1 MKDEVQDNKKRP
13 KREIFKAGI
22 VGGLGW
28 AFGVT
33 IGFAIVSIIIIFL
46 VNRAG
51 GIPLIGDWIA
61 KVVESTQTQLELR
74 NPYYQDI
81 PIPQ

>member
-13 KREIFKAGI
+13 KRDIFKAGI

-33 IGFAIVSIIIIFL
+33 IGFAIISIIIIFL
-46 VNRAG
+46 IDRAG

-61 KVVESTQTQLELR
+61 NVVEATQTQLELR
-74 NPYYQDI
+74 KPYYQEV
-81 PIPQ
+81 PLTQ

>member
-1 MKDEVQDNKKRP
+1 MKDEVQHNKKRP
-13 KREIFKAGI
+13 KREKFKAGI

-33 IGFAIVSIIIIFL
+33 IGFAIVSIIIIYL
-46 VNRAG
+46 VDRAG

-61 KVVESTQTQLELR
+61 KIVESTQTQLELR
-74 NPYYQDI
+74 NPYYQEI

>member
-13 KREIFKAGI
+13 KREIFRAGI

-28 AFGVT
+28 ALGVT

>member
-1 MKDEVQDNKKRP
+1 MKDEVQHNKKRS

-28 AFGVT
+28 AIGVT
-33 IGFAIVSIIIIFL
+33 IGFAIISIIIIYL
-46 VNRAG
+46 VDRAV

-61 KVVESTQTQLELR
+61 SVVEATQAQLELR
-74 NPYYQDI
+74 NPYYQEI
-81 PIPQ
+81 PLPQ